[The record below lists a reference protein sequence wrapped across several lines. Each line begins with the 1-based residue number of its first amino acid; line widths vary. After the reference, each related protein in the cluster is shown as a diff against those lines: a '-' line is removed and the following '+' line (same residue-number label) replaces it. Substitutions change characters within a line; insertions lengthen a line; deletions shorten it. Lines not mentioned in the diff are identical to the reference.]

1 MGFFRKYQELSAAE
15 AEDMLKTYEK
25 CAGTLEVMNMQLAQR
40 KGADARELRQLART
54 VIKTMKT
61 IERIFY
67 GQENGRKRYK
77 PVLDEI
83 REKAIRE
90 VHEDAENGR
99 NAFASQV
106 ED

>member
-25 CAGTLEVMNMQLAQR
+25 CAGTLEGMNMQMAQR
-40 KGADARELRQLART
+40 KGSDARELRQLAHT
-54 VIKTMKT
+54 MTKTMKT
-61 IERIFY
+61 MERIFY
-67 GQENGRKRYK
+67 GQENGRKTYK

-90 VHEDAENGR
+90 AHEDAENNCR
-99 NAFASQV
+99 
-106 ED
+106 